1 MEIKA
6 MFVRLDTADV
16 KARKIRQTKNQTS
29 RTTVFLVKSQV
40 SLFD

>member
-16 KARKIRQTKNQTS
+16 KARKIRQTRNQTS
-29 RTTVFLVKSQV
+29 RTTGFSGEVPSFSV
-40 SLFD
+40 